1 MKAALQNEQIS
12 SKLFNWNTSQF
23 ERCEVCLP
31 YTGWAWILVA
41 CEMMSED
48 LVSSS
53 IGWTIYCSV
62 NKPRVPVDRGKLND
76 RTTAEASQNKVEVA
90 RSHSSQS
97 VAFGTFCSDNSIFS
111 LGSKY
116 SANCNES
123 TTTVVLYCAKTNRH
137 TSGHLVSTTVDF
149 GWFWF
154 ISIEGGSSFSF
165 LILSIGGT
173 KWIDCRLPTS
183 PSSPGFIVPNISNGG
198 TLKLIVDCH
207 LHMYHLFIRGCFKSF
222 SNAEV
227 SQLLKFDGE
236 FALFTTLASRI
247 IDIVE
252 MRGMFKFNYPDIYYI
267 ILTATTTLEQFKPR
281 YIALIKSSNM
291 GKYFY
296 ALITERR
303 LGYHGNFTFTLETLP
318 VNELL
323 KKLSLSL
330 PKMRMHACENYYN
343 ASMCKICL
351 HIFLFLCDGN
361 QLSSL
366 LRVQVLF
373 VLCAIVLLTLQ
384 RALYALQLM
393 QI

>member
-1 MKAALQNEQIS
+1 MKQQLWTA
-12 SKLFNWNTSQF
+12 
-23 ERCEVCLP
+23 V
-31 YTGWAWILVA
+31 
-41 CEMMSED
+41 D
-48 LVSSS
+48 LVSLS

-111 LGSKY
+111 GPNILQI
-116 SANCNES
+116 AMNQQQR
-123 TTTVVLYCAKTNRH
+123 LYCIVQKQIATPLDISCLLRS
-137 TSGHLVSTTVDF
+137 TLALVLVHFHRRGQFFFFSHFVNWWNEVD
-149 GWFWF
+149 
-154 ISIEGGSSFSF
+154 
-165 LILSIGGT
+165 
-173 KWIDCRLPTS
+173 RLPPAHAPKFTWIHCS
-183 PSSPGFIVPNISNGG
+183 
-198 TLKLIVDCH
+198 KLLNFDQSILLSLCGHYIKRHFKWRNVEIDVFFVDCH

-281 YIALIKSSNM
+281 YIALIKSSNI

-318 VNELL
+318 MNELL

-330 PKMRMHACENYYN
+330 PKMRMHACETSSRTSKRLSIIYNYYN
-343 ASMCKICL
+343 ASMCKIEIC
-351 HIFLFLCDGN
+351 IIKGRMFSRCDH
-361 QLSSL
+361 
-366 LRVQVLF
+366 
-373 VLCAIVLLTLQ
+373 
-384 RALYALQLM
+384 
-393 QI
+393 

>member
-1 MKAALQNEQIS
+1 MKQQLWTA
-12 SKLFNWNTSQF
+12 
-23 ERCEVCLP
+23 V
-31 YTGWAWILVA
+31 
-41 CEMMSED
+41 D
-48 LVSSS
+48 LVSLS
-53 IGWTIYCSV
+53 IRWTIYCSV

-111 LGSKY
+111 CRVSQGPNILQI
-116 SANCNES
+116 AMNQQQR
-123 TTTVVLYCAKTNRH
+123 LYCIVQKQIATPLDISCPLR
-137 TSGHLVSTTVDF
+137 STLACSD
-149 GWFWF
+149 
-154 ISIEGGSSFSF
+154 
-165 LILSIGGT
+165 
-173 KWIDCRLPTS
+173 
-183 PSSPGFIVPNISNGG
+183 ISNGE

-281 YIALIKSSNM
+281 YIALIKSSNI

-330 PKMRMHACENYYN
+330 PKMRMHACEQIYYGQCIFMHEQKGIREDDLGYF
-343 ASMCKICL
+343 ALFQKIHL
-351 HIFLFLCDGN
+351 HIYAHIHSEKCDWN
-361 QLSSL
+361 S
-366 LRVQVLF
+366 
-373 VLCAIVLLTLQ
+373 
-384 RALYALQLM
+384 
-393 QI
+393 